1 MRKRG
6 PRIGP
11 DAPRPGALLDG
22 ASSLDD
28 VIAGCRDHGVTVIGL
43 AAGPGEALGIHL
55 GARVRDEYRRRI
67 REAGLRL
74 ITVTAP
80 TDLLA
85 ERPDEGV
92 AADIADYLD
101 LAADVGAES
110 LTLTLTHAQT
120 IPRGGGE
127 PGDERAVRRLRA
139 LADHAAVLDVAAVLQ
154 NAPAVP
160 GIAQVIDLIDLLH
173 RRLGQ
178 PDEERSPAPAAAEPI
193 GHERAAGERVAGD
206 PAVGERVAGAADGRE
221 RTGSLRHPRDREPR
235 GGDPRDPDTGDPGR
249 PVVIGAAWDVAMSTA
264 AGENLAT
271 GWARA
276 RGLLLRSHGHV
287 VVPDAAT
294 AHALHRAVPA
304 SAPVPVLVTEHT
316 RTAARAADRP
326 G

>member
-11 DAPRPGALLDG
+11 DAPDPGALLDG

-28 VIAGCRDHGVTVIGL
+28 VIVGCREQGVTVIGL
-43 AAGPGEALGIHL
+43 AAGPGQALGIHL

-120 IPRGGGE
+120 IPRGAGE

-139 LADHAAVLDVAAVLQ
+139 LADHAAALDVAAVLQ

-178 PDEERSPAPAAAEPI
+178 PNEERSPAPAAAPPA
-193 GHERAAGERVAGD
+193 GHDRVAGD
-206 PAVGERVAGAADGRE
+206 PAAGGADGRE
-221 RTGSLRHPRDREPR
+221 RTGSLRHPRSGQPR
-235 GGDPRDPDTGDPGR
+235 DGDPGTGDPGR

-316 RTAARAADRP
+316 RTAARAADRT